1 MERENTLNKT
11 MYDFSKGIEIMQA
24 IILGLIALLVPTFL
38 AKLIASVFGA
48 GSAITANS
56 QLIVGS
62 VVNTA
67 LIVAAINLKGWK
79 KIVGIVTM
87 PSISTILSGY
97 VFKSASV
104 YMAYMI
110 PAIWIGNF
118 VLIYA
123 YKKILVEKKMN
134 YFLAGVVGVV
144 LKVLVIFAGFELL
157 NVFGV
162 FPQKLVATLQTAMS
176 TTQAITATIGVL
188 ITFVIYEIE
197 KHTLKENK

>member
-1 MERENTLNKT
+1 MEKENILNKT

-38 AKLIASVFGA
+38 AKLITTIFGA
-48 GSAITANS
+48 GSVIADNS

-87 PSISTILSGY
+87 PSVSTILSG
-97 VFKSASV
+97 
-104 YMAYMI
+104 
-110 PAIWIGNF
+110 

-123 YKKILVEKKMN
+123 YKKIMVEKKKN
-134 YFLAGVVGVV
+134 YFLAGVVGVI

-162 FPQKLVATLQTAMS
+162 FPQKLVGTLQTAMS

-188 ITFVIYEIE
+188 VTFVIYQIE
-197 KHTLKENK
+197 KHTLAEK

>member
-1 MERENTLNKT
+1 MEKENVLNKT

-38 AKLIASVFGA
+38 AQLITKLFGSTSV
-48 GSAITANS
+48 ITQNS

-67 LIVAAINLKGWK
+67 LILAAINLKGWK

-87 PSISTILSGY
+87 PSVSTILSGY

-104 YMAYMI
+104 FMAYMI

-123 YKKILVEKKMN
+123 YKKIMVEKKKN
-134 YFLAGVVGVV
+134 YFLAGVAGVIF
-144 LKVLVIFAGFELL
+144 KVLVIFAGFELL
-157 NVFGV
+157 NVFGI
-162 FPQKLVATLQTAMS
+162 FPQKVAATLQTAMG

-188 ITFVIYEIE
+188 ITFVIYQIE
-197 KHTLKENK
+197 KHTLAEK

>member
-1 MERENTLNKT
+1 MEKESTLSKT
-11 MYDFSKGIEIMQA
+11 MYDFSKGVEIMQA

-38 AKLIASVFGA
+38 AQLITKLFGA
-48 GSAITANS
+48 SSVITQNS

-67 LIVAAINLKGWK
+67 LIFAAINLKGWK

-87 PSISTILSGY
+87 PSVSTILSGY

-123 YKKILVEKKMN
+123 YKKIMVEKGKN

-157 NVFGV
+157 NLFGV
-162 FPQKLVATLQTAMS
+162 FPQKLVATLQAAMS
-176 TTQAITATIGVL
+176 TTQVITATIGVL
-188 ITFVIYEIE
+188 ITFVIYQIE
-197 KHTLKENK
+197 KHALSEK

>member
-1 MERENTLNKT
+1 
-11 MYDFSKGIEIMQA
+11 MQA

-38 AKLIASVFGA
+38 AKLITTIFGA
-48 GSAITANS
+48 GSVIADNT

-87 PSISTILSGY
+87 PSVSTILSGY

-157 NVFGV
+157 NVLGV
-162 FPQKLVATLQTAMS
+162 FPPKAVATLQTAMS